1 MNTRGGNG
9 AAEGPECSGRS
20 KETGEE
26 EALSVEGEAGPEAG
40 GTARAQEA
48 VL

>member
-1 MNTRGGNG
+1 MRGGNG
-9 AAEGPECSGRS
+9 AAKGPECSGRS

-26 EALSVEGEAGPEAG
+26 EAPSVEGEARPEAG
-40 GTARAQEA
+40 GTARAWGA